1 MDTDTT
7 YSALVLAISI
17 TVFGMTEIA
26 ASAIAIAIRTHAGI
40 LTPEKDLSAGELA
53 HLLKLPA
60 GPTASLR
67 LLNLGALAAAV
78 LSTAALVS
86 SVSGTG
92 WLLISIAVA
101 AMTGFLGFFLSLC
114 RIAANAWTDRINDF
128 AAPAARLVSYPLY
141 PFLIFQSVL
150 LNGFRASGVQDFTS
164 SGDLA
169 IDVEL
174 GVPPSGEPLDEH
186 EVRMIR
192 AVVELDTTVAREIMV
207 PRVDVEAVESG
218 TPVRALAEQMA
229 AGGHSRI
236 PVYDGD
242 LDHIKGVAHA
252 RDILQYLLNEDQIGG
267 LSAGSVTRPALFIP
281 ESKNLEQLLDEF
293 QAQRVHLAVVI
304 DEYGGVSGI
313 VTIEDLLEEIVG
325 EIQDEFDANEDVTE
339 IKEVGD
345 NQYLIDAR
353 MSIDQLNEDLNVS
366 VENDGFDTVGGFV
379 FDRLGKIP
387 VVGDT
392 VAYDGMRIEVITT
405 AGRRLKKLKIT
416 LL

>member
-1 MDTDTT
+1 MDTDST
-7 YSALVLAISI
+7 YSALALVISV

-40 LTPEKDLSAGELA
+40 LTPDRDLSPGKLA
-53 HLLKLPA
+53 YLLKIPA
-60 GPTASLR
+60 GPTAALR
-67 LLNLGALAAAV
+67 LLNLGSVAAAV
-78 LSTAALVS
+78 LSTAALIS
-86 SVSGTG
+86 SVSGTS
-92 WLLISIAVA
+92 WLLISIAVIGV
-101 AMTGFLGFFLSLC
+101 MGLLGLLLSLC
-114 RIAANAWTDRINDF
+114 RNAANAWTDRINSF

-141 PFLIFQSVL
+141 PLLILQSVL
-150 LNGFRASGVQDFTS
+150 LKGFRAASDQDFAS
-164 SGDLA
+164 YADLA

-174 GVPPSGEPLDEH
+174 GVPPAGEPLDEH

-207 PRVDVEAVESG
+207 PRVDVVAVESG
-218 TPVRALAEQMA
+218 TLMLELAEQMV

-236 PVYDGD
+236 PIYEGD

-252 RDILQYLLNEDQIGG
+252 RDILQYLIKDDQNRG
-267 LSAGSVTRPALFIP
+267 LSAGDVTRPAMFIP
-281 ESKNLEQLLDEF
+281 ESKNLEELLGEF
-293 QAQRVHLAVVI
+293 QAMRVHMAVVI

-325 EIQDEFDANEDVTE
+325 EIQDEFDANEEVTE
-339 IKEVGD
+339 IKQVGD

-353 MSIDQLNEDLNVS
+353 MSIDQLNEDLDVS
-366 VENDGFDTVGGFV
+366 VENDGFDTVGGFM

-392 VAYDGMRIEVITT
+392 VAYDGMRIEVLST
-405 AGRRLKKLKIT
+405 AGRRLKTLKIT
-416 LL
+416 RL